1 MQAQSIVMQYHTFIV
16 QIDTVVFI
24 QLTQQMFYESILRE
38 PIQEYNMKV
47 KREVVLKG
55 TLHKEGVCVC
65 VCVCV
70 RERERERGRER
81 ERLCYPAS
89 ISCAQIPR
97 ANGMA
102 GHSCSTL
109 TAVCSTAR
117 KGR

>member
-65 VCVCV
+65 VCV
-70 RERERERGRER
+70 
-81 ERLCYPAS
+81 
-89 ISCAQIPR
+89 
-97 ANGMA
+97 
-102 GHSCSTL
+102 
-109 TAVCSTAR
+109 
-117 KGR
+117 